1 MRAFSLAFTL
11 GLIGATFVAAAAA
24 ERPIMQKGRVFSETD
39 VTVKKGDALLFVNDD
54 SVTHNI
60 MSTNAGNEFNLGS
73 MAPGV
78 STPVT
83 FNDEGQIMV
92 ICAIHP
98 RMKMTVKVTK

>member
-1 MRAFSLAFTL
+1 MRAFLFAFLL
-11 GLIGATFVAAAAA
+11 GLIGATCLAVAA
-24 ERPIMQKGRVFSETD
+24 ERPITQKGRAFSEAD
-39 VTVKKGDALLFVNDD
+39 VSIKKGDTLLFVNDD

-60 MSTNAGNEFNLGS
+60 MSNSPGNEFNVGA

-98 RMKMTVKVTK
+98 RMKMTVNVTK

>member
-1 MRAFSLAFTL
+1 MKVFSLAFTL
-11 GLIGATFVAAAAA
+11 ALIGVTFAAAAA
-24 ERPIMQKGRVFSETD
+24 ERSISQKGRAFSESD
-39 VTVKKGDALLFVNDD
+39 VTIKKGDKLLFVNDD

-60 MSTNAGNEFNLGS
+60 MSNSPGNEFNSGA

-78 STPVT
+78 STPIT

-98 RMKMTVKVTK
+98 RMKMTVNVTK

>member
-1 MRAFSLAFTL
+1 MRAFSLAFVL
-11 GLIGATFVAAAAA
+11 GLIGVTFVAAAA
-24 ERPIMQKGRVFSETD
+24 ERPITQKGRAFSEAD
-39 VTVKKGDALLFVNDD
+39 VTIKKGDTLRFVNDD

-60 MSTNAGNEFNLGS
+60 MSNSPGNEFNAGA

-78 STPVT
+78 STPIT

-98 RMKMTVKVTK
+98 RMKMTVNVTK

>member
-1 MRAFSLAFTL
+1 MKVFSLAFTL
-11 GLIGATFVAAAAA
+11 ALIGVTFVAAAA
-24 ERPIMQKGRVFSETD
+24 ERSISQKGRAFSESD
-39 VTVKKGDALLFVNDD
+39 VTIKKGDKLLFVNDD

-60 MSTNAGNEFNLGS
+60 MSNSPGNEFNGGA

-78 STPVT
+78 STPIT

-98 RMKMTVKVTK
+98 RMKMTVNVTK

>member
-1 MRAFSLAFTL
+1 MLTF
-11 GLIGATFVAAAAA
+11 GLIGAISPC
-24 ERPIMQKGRVFSETD
+24 RGGRAVDHAKEEHFGSRRHDQE
-39 VTVKKGDALLFVNDD
+39 GDTLLFVNDD

-60 MSTNAGNEFNLGS
+60 MSTSPKRVQSGA

-78 STPVT
+78 STPIT

-98 RMKMTVKVTK
+98 RMKMTVNVTK